1 MNVRLYLWQ
10 RLSAAIM
17 VPLLAIH
24 LALILY
30 AGTKGL
36 SAADIL
42 ARTRGSMAWALFYGV
57 FVAAASVHAA
67 IGVRNVLAEWT
78 PLEERHR
85 DIVAMLFGLILAGLG
100 LRAVAAVV
108 MP

>member
-24 LALILY
+24 LALIFY

-42 ARTRGSMAWALFYGV
+42 ARTRGSVAWALIYGT

-67 IGVRNVLAEWT
+67 IGIRNVMAEWT
-78 PLEERHR
+78 RLEERHR
-85 DIVAMLFGLILAGLG
+85 DIAAMLFGLLLAGLG

-108 MP
+108 LP